1 MRSSF
6 AEVSSPNRP
15 RPVQIVKAKPDHT
28 FDLDREALS
37 EILLSDE
44 VRERK
49 VVVLSVAG
57 AFRKGKSFL
66 LDYLLRFLNNRV
78 SHVSHAYTHAVVTVY
93 LRDHDNNHAVST
105 VCFSG
110 YKQ

>member
-1 MRSSF
+1 MHTHTRTDPQWSVRSSF

-15 RPVQIVKAKPDHT
+15 RPVQIVKAKADHT

-66 LDYLLRFLNNRV
+66 LDYLLRFLSNGV
-78 SHVSHAYTHAVVTVY
+78 SHMHT
-93 LRDHDNNHAVST
+93 
-105 VCFSG
+105 
-110 YKQ
+110 

>member
-1 MRSSF
+1 MLDKLIRYLLNTTPTDPQWSVRSSF
-6 AEVSSPNRP
+6 AEVNSPLRP
-15 RPVQIVKAKPDHT
+15 RAVQIIKAKKDHT

-44 VRERK
+44 VRDRK

-66 LDYLLRFLNNRV
+66 LDYLLRFLTNGV
-78 SHVSHAYTHAVVTVY
+78 SY
-93 LRDHDNNHAVST
+93 LLKST
-105 VCFSG
+105 W
-110 YKQ
+110 